1 MTSNQPLPEEYI
13 DGYVIFMGRRFTT
26 DKRALI
32 PRLETEE
39 LVKYCLKLLR
49 ENPSIQTV
57 ADIGT
62 GSGII
67 PISIAEKME
76 RPMRVFASDMS
87 TEALSLAQE
96 NYKLQTKNDKEGS
109 FAFLQWDLLKP
120 IIHQFWKKAPDEVLI
135 TANLPYVREKEIN
148 SGLIHEPRMAF
159 LGGVQTGFELYERFF
174 EQLLT
179 WKNRPK
185 KCHVVIEFWLWQ
197 RDIAETVFMWKNC
210 SYTFFADLRGIERFG
225 YITF

>member
-13 DGYVIFMGRRFTT
+13 DGYVMFMGRRFIT

-67 PISIAEKME
+67 PISIMEKTE
-76 RPMRVFASDMS
+76 RQLQVFASDMS
-87 TEALSLAQE
+87 EEALNLAQE
-96 NYKLQTKNDKEGS
+96 NYDQDKKEEKCLNGISSIKNKKDGII
-109 FAFLQWDLLKP
+109 FL
-120 IIHQFWKKAPDEVLI
+120 H
-135 TANLPYVREKEIN
+135 
-148 SGLIHEPRMAF
+148 
-159 LGGVQTGFELYERFF
+159 
-174 EQLLT
+174 
-179 WKNRPK
+179 
-185 KCHVVIEFWLWQ
+185 
-197 RDIAETVFMWKNC
+197 
-210 SYTFFADLRGIERFG
+210 
-225 YITF
+225 

>member
-1 MTSNQPLPEEYI
+1 MTSNQPLPDEYI
-13 DGYVIFMGRRFTT
+13 DGYVIFMGRRFIT

-49 ENPSIQTV
+49 ENPWVQTV
-57 ADIGT
+57 VDIGT

-67 PISIAEKME
+67 PISIAEKNE
-76 RPMRVFASDMS
+76 RPLKVFATDMS
-87 TEALSLAQE
+87 IEALSLAQE
-96 NYKLQTKNDKEGS
+96 NAQTKNTEII
-109 FAFLQWDLLKP
+109 FLQWDLLQP
-120 IIHQFWKKAPDEVLI
+120 LMTHFWNSVPQEMLI

-148 SGLIHEPRMAF
+148 SWLTHEPRMAF

-174 EQLLT
+174 DQLLS
-179 WKNRPK
+179 WRNRPK

-197 RDIAETVFMWKNC
+197 RDIAETVLMWKDC
-210 SYTFFADLRGIERFG
+210 SYSFFADLRGIERFAH
-225 YITF
+225 ICLSR

>member
-13 DGYVIFMGRRFTT
+13 DGYVIFMGRRFIT

-67 PISIAEKME
+67 PISIAEKLE
-76 RPMRVFASDMS
+76 RPLQVFATDMS
-87 TEALSLAQE
+87 RDALNLARE
-96 NYKLQTKNDKEGS
+96 NAQTKNTEIK
-109 FAFLQWDLLKP
+109 FLQ
-120 IIHQFWKKAPDEVLI
+120 
-135 TANLPYVREKEIN
+135 
-148 SGLIHEPRMAF
+148 
-159 LGGVQTGFELYERFF
+159 
-174 EQLLT
+174 
-179 WKNRPK
+179 
-185 KCHVVIEFWLWQ
+185 
-197 RDIAETVFMWKNC
+197 
-210 SYTFFADLRGIERFG
+210 
-225 YITF
+225 

>member
-1 MTSNQPLPEEYI
+1 MASNQPLPEEYI
-13 DGYVIFMGRRFTT
+13 DGYVIFMGRRFVT
-26 DKRALI
+26 DQRALI

-49 ENPSIQTV
+49 ENPDIETV

-67 PISIAEKME
+67 PISIAEKIE
-76 RPMRVFASDMS
+76 RPLQASATDMS
-87 TEALSLAQE
+87 EDALNLARE
-96 NYKLQTKNDKEGS
+96 NAQIKNTKIN
-109 FAFLQWDLLKP
+109 FLQWDLLQP
-120 IIHQFWKKAPDEVLI
+120 LMAHFWDTVPEEILI
-135 TANLPYVREKEIN
+135 TANLPYVREKEID

-174 EQLLT
+174 DQLLA

-197 RDIAETVFMWKNC
+197 RDIAETVFQKHGFQY
-210 SYTFFADLRGIERFG
+210 SFFADLRGIERFSE
-225 YITF
+225 IRL

>member
-13 DGYVIFMGRRFTT
+13 DGYVIFMGRRFIT

-76 RPMRVFASDMS
+76 KPMHVLASDMS
-87 TEALSLAQE
+87 REALSLARE
-96 NYKLQTKNDKEGS
+96 NAQTKNTEIK
-109 FAFLQWDLLKP
+109 FLQWDLIQPL
-120 IIHQFWKKAPDEVLI
+120 ISHFWNSVPEEILI

-148 SGLIHEPRMAF
+148 SWLIHEPRMAF

-174 EQLLT
+174 EQLLA
-179 WKNRPK
+179 WNIRPK

-197 RDIAETVFMWKNC
+197 RDIAETVFQKHGLQY
-210 SYTFFADLRGIERFG
+210 SFFADLRGIERFG
-225 YITF
+225 HITF